1 MTAPFHASPQ
11 ATGAFARLGNDAIWT
26 NAGEA
31 YVRTDHIVTMP
42 EFIAGYGV
50 DCGPLL
56 DEAGISRHVLD
67 DMNAYYSWK
76 RHSRFCEL
84 AAQACNE
91 PNFGLKHALFMPRT
105 YPQAAPLMLLA
116 QFSRNF
122 REWIESASQYA
133 TIYSNGF
140 RPHLHFDAAGNAVLR
155 LQEPPH
161 SKMSR
166 HHAEGFMTS
175 LFFLA
180 QEITQRHDAFPNV
193 VRFHHAEP
201 QDVSLYPEVFK
212 CPVEFSSPHNEIV
225 FEASYLQL
233 AIVDNV
239 AMFRKLV
246 DIHLKRKMRKIALQ
260 KASLARAVTQA
271 IPLTIGTEL
280 CTARSVANS
289 LGMSEKKM
297 QRLLRD
303 EGTSFRAIFMDVR
316 KQIAHQMLVYSNV
329 PLEAISGFLG
339 YNSGAAFTLAF
350 TNWFGQAPSVYRRE
364 KRVEPNPED
373 AIEPQGLDRDFAAQ

>member
-1 MTAPFHASPQ
+1 MESFEHS
-11 ATGAFARLGNDAIWT
+11 GNDEIWADT
-26 NAGEA
+26 GEA
-31 YVRTDHIVTMP
+31 YVRTDLLLTMP
-42 EFIAGYGV
+42 EFIASYGV

-56 DEAGISRHVLD
+56 DDAGISRDVLGD
-67 DMNAYYSWK
+67 LNAYYSWE

-91 PNFGLKHALFMPRT
+91 PNFGLKHVLYIPRT

-122 REWIESASQYA
+122 REWIEAASQYA
-133 TIYSNGF
+133 TIYTNGF
-140 RPHLHFDAAGNAVLR
+140 KPHLCFDAAGNAVLR
-155 LQEPPH
+155 LLEPPH
-161 SKMSR
+161 NKMGR
-166 HHAEGFMTS
+166 HHAEGFLTG

-180 QEITQRHDAFPNV
+180 QEITQRRDAFPNV
-193 VRFHHAEP
+193 VRFHHPKPE
-201 QDVSLYPEVFK
+201 DVSFHHEVFK
-212 CPVEFSSPHNEIV
+212 CPVEFSATHNEFV

-246 DIHLKRKMRKIALQ
+246 DVYLTRKMRKMTLRQ
-260 KASLARAVTQA
+260 TSLARTVAKA
-271 IPLTIGTEL
+271 IPLTIGTDL
-280 CTARSVANS
+280 CTANSIANS

-303 EGTSFRAIFMDVR
+303 EGTSFRTIFIAVR

-350 TNWFGQAPSVYRRE
+350 TNWFGQAPSLYRRE
-364 KRVEPNPED
+364 KRAQQGTEDVADPEGID
-373 AIEPQGLDRDFAAQ
+373 YSASKS